1 MPTLD
6 NLATRF
12 AHCVSLFR
20 DPTAKAE
27 QKKEFRAL
35 LGLLQDTAVTLR
47 LAQGGSG
54 IEANDVPC
62 EGEGVAVL
70 VERLDLHGIGEIA
83 LPANPPPAQLFELLQ
98 ALADQP
104 GAHDVTSRLAAA
116 GADRIRIA
124 PVGQPPSAAS
134 PRGPV
139 ASSEDFGAREPVI
152 PNPDTPVDRK
162 SGALGTAGILRGESM
177 RDIKSVPLEG
187 VPLVTHD
194 PPPRK
199 AADALPGVV
208 DRASPRRESGADGLL
223 SLSSER
229 QAKPAPPRAAA
240 TPPPAAPPPAPPPSQ
255 PDPPP
260 VAVHEAVRPPGA
272 RATPTG
278 RVALPPG
285 AVDVLADLERN
296 STSPT
301 VGDLLAALIDLAA
314 SAAKLGRFE
323 QVLGVISGIT
333 RVEEKVSE
341 ASGVRRQYTIA
352 LRRIYTKPVLE
363 GLSRLLAAPKHRA
376 AAVAALQRG
385 GAAGVEVLMDVLAAA
400 PTVGERRAV
409 FDALKHMTEGTDQLV
424 HMLEHSQWFVV
435 RNVAELIGE
444 LGMDDAVPALG
455 KCLDHADERVRKA
468 VGLALAKIGTRG
480 AAEPLRRALRDRSQE
495 VRMQVAVGIGGR
507 KSSALAM
514 PLVVA
519 MEEEKDEAVV
529 RELILALGRIG
540 SPDAVQALI
549 KWAQPSGRFFGRKPS
564 ELRVAAVEALRLAAT
579 PAALGTLEG
588 LSDDGDREVDLLAV
602 QLLRLFERQQAVL
615 PDVPHGDHLQH
626 GRRRCPACASSPAR
640 CACGRA
646 APGPRHRP
654 GVPSLPSPGSHPCP
668 GPSSLLLLGRDEADL
683 GIEPPRERRQQPGC
697 PLQIVLRHHLVGAV
711 HVPVGDAH
719 ESGRDPPQG
728 VVDGVGV
735 GAGVVRRRLDAEG
748 DLLPLGALC

>member
-124 PVGQPPSAAS
+124 PVGQPPSAAA

-177 RDIKSVPLEG
+177 RDIKSVPLAG

-194 PPPRK
+194 PPPPK

-208 DRASPRRESGADGLL
+208 DRASPRRESGADELL

-229 QAKPAPPRAAA
+229 QAKPAPPRAA
-240 TPPPAAPPPAPPPSQ
+240 TPPPSASPPAPPPSQ
-255 PDPPP
+255 PGPPP
-260 VAVHEAVRPPGA
+260 AAVHDAVR
-272 RATPTG
+272 
-278 RVALPPG
+278 PPG

-400 PTVGERRAV
+400 PTGGERRAV

-455 KCLDHADERVRKA
+455 KCLDHEDERVRKA

-549 KWAQPSGRFFGRKPS
+549 KWAQPTGRFFGRKPS
-564 ELRVAAVEALRLAAT
+564 ELRVAAVEGLRLAAG

-588 LSDDGDREVDLLAV
+588 LSDDGDRAV
-602 QLLRLFERQQAVL
+602 REAASRAVTEL
-615 PDVPHGDHLQH
+615 KRKS
-626 GRRRCPACASSPAR
+626 RR
-640 CACGRA
+640 
-646 APGPRHRP
+646 
-654 GVPSLPSPGSHPCP
+654 
-668 GPSSLLLLGRDEADL
+668 
-683 GIEPPRERRQQPGC
+683 
-697 PLQIVLRHHLVGAV
+697 
-711 HVPVGDAH
+711 
-719 ESGRDPPQG
+719 
-728 VVDGVGV
+728 
-735 GAGVVRRRLDAEG
+735 
-748 DLLPLGALC
+748 

>member
-6 NLATRF
+6 TLATRF
-12 AHCVSLFR
+12 ARCVSLFR
-20 DPTAKAE
+20 DPSAKSD

-35 LGLLQDTAVTLR
+35 LGLLQETAVTLR

-54 IEANDVPC
+54 IELNGVPC
-62 EGEGVAVL
+62 EGEGLAVL
-70 VERLDLHGIGEIA
+70 VQRLDLHGIGEIA

-104 GAHDVTSRLAAA
+104 GAHDVASRLAAS
-116 GADRIRIA
+116 GADHIRVA
-124 PVGQPPSAAS
+124 PAS
-134 PRGPV
+134 PPASPSPAAPPGPV
-139 ASSEDFGAREPVI
+139 ASSEDFGAREPVV
-152 PNPDTPVDRK
+152 PNPDTPVDRR
-162 SGALGTAGILRGESM
+162 SGKHGTEGILRGEAW
-177 RDIKSVPLEG
+177 RDIKSVPLQG

-194 PPPRK
+194 APPPP
-199 AADALPGVV
+199 AADALPGVA
-208 DRASPRRESGADGLL
+208 DRASRPGKTGADELL

-229 QAKPAPPRAAA
+229 HPAPASPRAV
-240 TPPPAAPPPAPPPSQ
+240 PPPPSAPPPS
-255 PDPPP
+255 PSPEPGPPP
-260 VAVHEAVRPPGA
+260 PAEHHPAPAAAA
-272 RATPTG
+272 RATPTA

-285 AVDVLADLERN
+285 AAEVLAELERN
-296 STSPT
+296 SSAPN
-301 VGDLLAALIDLAA
+301 VGDLLATLIDHAA
-314 SAAKLGRFE
+314 AAAKLGRFE
-323 QVLGVISGIT
+323 QVLGVIAGVL
-333 RVEEKVSE
+333 RVEEKIPE
-341 ASGVRRQYTIA
+341 TSGVRRQYAIA
-352 LRRIYTKPVLE
+352 LRRFYTKPVLE
-363 GLSRLLAAPKHRA
+363 GLSRLLGAPKHRA

-424 HMLEHSQWFVV
+424 HMLDHSAWFVV

-444 LGMDDAVPALG
+444 LGLEDAVPALG

-495 VRMQVAVGIGGR
+495 VRLQVAVGIGGR

-549 KWAQPSGRFFGRKPS
+549 KWAQPTGRFFGRKPS

-588 LSDDGDREVDLLAV
+588 LSDDGDRAV
-602 QLLRLFERQQAVL
+602 REAASRAVAEL
-615 PDVPHGDHLQH
+615 K
-626 GRRRCPACASSPAR
+626 RKK
-640 CACGRA
+640 
-646 APGPRHRP
+646 HR
-654 GVPSLPSPGSHPCP
+654 
-668 GPSSLLLLGRDEADL
+668 
-683 GIEPPRERRQQPGC
+683 
-697 PLQIVLRHHLVGAV
+697 
-711 HVPVGDAH
+711 
-719 ESGRDPPQG
+719 
-728 VVDGVGV
+728 
-735 GAGVVRRRLDAEG
+735 
-748 DLLPLGALC
+748 

>member
-6 NLATRF
+6 SLAARF

-20 DPTAKAE
+20 DPSAKTE

-35 LGLLQDTAVTLR
+35 LGLLQETAVTLR
-47 LAQGGSG
+47 LAPGGSG
-54 IEANDVPC
+54 IELNGVPG
-62 EGEGVAVL
+62 EGEGLAVL
-70 VERLDLHGIGEIA
+70 VERLDLHGIGEIV
-83 LPANPPPAQLFELLQ
+83 LPANPPAPQLFELLQ

-104 GAHDVTSRLAAA
+104 GAHDVASRLAAA
-116 GADRIRIA
+116 GADRIRVA
-124 PVGQPPSAAS
+124 PVGPPSPPSAAAQPS
-134 PRGPV
+134 PV
-139 ASSEDFGAREPVI
+139 ASAEDFGAREPVV

-194 PPPRK
+194 PPPPK
-199 AADALPGVV
+199 ASDALPGVV
-208 DRASPRRESGADGLL
+208 DRARPPRNSGAEELL
-223 SLSSER
+223 SLSSDR
-229 QAKPAPPRAAA
+229 TPAAAPPRAAA
-240 TPPPAAPPPAPPPSQ
+240 SPPS
-255 PDPPP
+255 PPRRAP
-260 VAVHEAVRPPGA
+260 AA
-272 RATPTG
+272 RATPAAP
-278 RVALPPG
+278 VALPPG
-285 AVDVLADLERN
+285 AAEVLTDLERN
-296 STSPT
+296 STSPN
-301 VGDLLAALIDLAA
+301 VGDLLAALIDHAA
-314 SAAKLGRFE
+314 SAAQLGRFE
-323 QVLGVISGIT
+323 QVLGVIAGVI
-333 RVEEKVSE
+333 RVAEKVPES
-341 ASGVRRQYTIA
+341 SGVRRQYGIA
-352 LRRIYTKPVLE
+352 LRRFYTKPVLE

-424 HMLEHSQWFVV
+424 HMLDHSEWFVV

-455 KCLDHADERVRKA
+455 KRLDHADERVRKA

-519 MEEEKDEAVV
+519 MEEEKDDAVV
-529 RELILALGRIG
+529 RELLLALGRIG

-549 KWAQPSGRFFGRKPS
+549 KWAQPTGRFFGRKPS

-588 LSDDGDREVDLLAV
+588 LSDDGDRAV
-602 QLLRLFERQQAVL
+602 RDAATRGVTELKRKK
-615 PDVPHGDHLQH
+615 
-626 GRRRCPACASSPAR
+626 GR
-640 CACGRA
+640 
-646 APGPRHRP
+646 
-654 GVPSLPSPGSHPCP
+654 
-668 GPSSLLLLGRDEADL
+668 
-683 GIEPPRERRQQPGC
+683 
-697 PLQIVLRHHLVGAV
+697 
-711 HVPVGDAH
+711 
-719 ESGRDPPQG
+719 
-728 VVDGVGV
+728 
-735 GAGVVRRRLDAEG
+735 
-748 DLLPLGALC
+748 

>member
-6 NLATRF
+6 NLAARF
-12 AHCVSLFR
+12 AQCVSLFR
-20 DPTAKAE
+20 DPSAKTE

-35 LGLLQDTAVTLR
+35 LGLLQDAALTLR
-47 LAQGGSG
+47 LAPGGSG
-54 IEANDVPC
+54 IELNGVPC
-62 EGEGVAVL
+62 EAAGLATL

-104 GAHDVTSRLAAA
+104 GAHDVASRLVAA
-116 GADRIRIA
+116 GADRIRVA
-124 PVGQPPSAAS
+124 PAGPPPSSSVAQ
-134 PRGPV
+134 RGPV
-139 ASSEDFGAREPVI
+139 ASPEDFGGREPVV

-194 PPPRK
+194 PPNPK

-208 DRASPRRESGADGLL
+208 DRPPPRKESSEELL

-229 QAKPAPPRAAA
+229 HR
-240 TPPPAAPPPAPPPSQ
+240 AAPPPVAPDLPAAEQREAARAPASRAPP
-255 PDPPP
+255 
-260 VAVHEAVRPPGA
+260 A
-272 RATPTG
+272 ATMP
-278 RVALPPG
+278 LPPG
-285 AVDVLADLERN
+285 AADVLAELERN
-296 STSPT
+296 STAPN
-301 VGDLLAALIDLAA
+301 VGDLLAALIDNAA
-314 SAAKLGRFE
+314 AAAKLGRFE
-323 QVLGVISGIT
+323 QVLGVIVGVI
-333 RVEEKVSE
+333 RVEEKVPE
-341 ASGVRRQYTIA
+341 ASGVRRQYGIA
-352 LRRIYTKPVLE
+352 LRRFYTKPVLE
-363 GLSRLLAAPKHRA
+363 GLSRLLGAPKHRA
-376 AAVAALQRG
+376 AAVTALQRG

-424 HMLEHSQWFVV
+424 HMLDHSEWFVV

-444 LGMDDAVPALG
+444 LGMEDAVAALG
-455 KCLDHADERVRKA
+455 KRLDHADERVRKA

-529 RELILALGRIG
+529 RELLLALGRIG

-549 KWAQPSGRFFGRKPS
+549 KWAQPTGRFFGRKPS
-564 ELRVAAVEALRLAAT
+564 ELRVAAVEALRLAAS

-588 LSDDGDREVDLLAV
+588 LSDDGDRAV
-602 QLLRLFERQQAVL
+602 REAASRAVTEL
-615 PDVPHGDHLQH
+615 KRKK
-626 GRRRCPACASSPAR
+626 GR
-640 CACGRA
+640 
-646 APGPRHRP
+646 
-654 GVPSLPSPGSHPCP
+654 
-668 GPSSLLLLGRDEADL
+668 
-683 GIEPPRERRQQPGC
+683 
-697 PLQIVLRHHLVGAV
+697 
-711 HVPVGDAH
+711 
-719 ESGRDPPQG
+719 
-728 VVDGVGV
+728 
-735 GAGVVRRRLDAEG
+735 
-748 DLLPLGALC
+748 

>member
-6 NLATRF
+6 NLATRL

-20 DPTAKAE
+20 DPSAKTE

-35 LGLLQDTAVTLR
+35 LGLLQETAVTLR
-47 LAQGGSG
+47 LAPGGSG
-54 IEANDVPC
+54 IELNGAPC
-62 EGEGVAVL
+62 EGAGVAVL
-70 VERLDLHGIGEIA
+70 VQRLDLHGIGEIA

-104 GAHDVTSRLAAA
+104 GAHDVASRLAAA
-116 GADRIRIA
+116 GANRIRIA
-124 PVGQPPSAAS
+124 PAGPAAS
-134 PRGPV
+134 PSPAAPRGPA
-139 ASSEDFGAREPVI
+139 ASSEDFGAREPVL
-152 PNPDTPVDRK
+152 PDPDTPVDRR
-162 SGALGTAGILRGESM
+162 SGALGTEGILRGESL

-194 PPPRK
+194 PPPPK
-199 AADALPGVV
+199 PADALPGTV
-208 DRASPRRESGADGLL
+208 DRASRPGKGGAGELL

-229 QAKPAPPRAAA
+229 HPGPVARGAAPSPPPA
-240 TPPPAAPPPAPPPSQ
+240 PPPAAPPASPPPTPGPPPAAEQEPAQAPAAPAPS
-255 PDPPP
+255 
-260 VAVHEAVRPPGA
+260 GA
-272 RATPTG
+272 RS
-278 RVALPPG
+278 ALPPG
-285 AVDVLADLERN
+285 AADVLAELERH
-296 STSPT
+296 STAPD
-301 VGDLLAALIDLAA
+301 VGDFLAALTDHAA

-333 RVEEKVSE
+333 RVEEKIPETS
-341 ASGVRRQYTIA
+341 SVRRQYTIA
-352 LRRIYTKPVLE
+352 LRRIYAKPVLE
-363 GLSRLLAAPKHRA
+363 GLSRLLGAPKHRA

-444 LGMDDAVPALG
+444 LGMEDAVPALG

-495 VRMQVAVGIGGR
+495 VRMQVALGIGGR

-564 ELRVAAVEALRLAAT
+564 ELRVAAVDALRLAAT
-579 PAALGTLEG
+579 AAALGTLEG
-588 LSDDGDREVDLLAV
+588 LSDDSDRGVREAA
-602 QLLRLFERQQAVL
+602 RQAVTEL
-615 PDVPHGDHLQH
+615 KRKS
-626 GRRRCPACASSPAR
+626 RR
-640 CACGRA
+640 
-646 APGPRHRP
+646 
-654 GVPSLPSPGSHPCP
+654 
-668 GPSSLLLLGRDEADL
+668 
-683 GIEPPRERRQQPGC
+683 
-697 PLQIVLRHHLVGAV
+697 
-711 HVPVGDAH
+711 
-719 ESGRDPPQG
+719 
-728 VVDGVGV
+728 
-735 GAGVVRRRLDAEG
+735 
-748 DLLPLGALC
+748 

>member
-6 NLATRF
+6 TLATRF
-12 AHCVSLFR
+12 ARCVSLFR
-20 DPTAKAE
+20 DPTAKSE

-35 LGLLQDTAVTLR
+35 VGLLQDAAVTLR
-47 LAQGGSG
+47 VGAGGVG
-54 IEANDVPC
+54 IELNGVPC
-62 EGEGVAVL
+62 EGEGLAVL

-83 LPANPPPAQLFELLQ
+83 LPANPPPSQLFELLQ

-104 GAHDVTSRLAAA
+104 GAHDVASRLAAA
-116 GADRIRIA
+116 E
-124 PVGQPPSAAS
+124 PE
-134 PRGPV
+134 PV
-139 ASSEDFGAREPVI
+139 ASTEDFGGREPVV

-194 PPPRK
+194 PPPPK

-208 DRASPRRESGADGLL
+208 DRARPPRNSGAEELL

-229 QAKPAPPRAAA
+229 HLAPEPPGAPPARPHSA
-240 TPPPAAPPPAPPPSQ
+240 PPAAPEPPLAAKRETTRAP
-255 PDPPP
+255 
-260 VAVHEAVRPPGA
+260 AA
-272 RATPTG
+272 RATPTE

-285 AVDVLADLERN
+285 AAETLAELERN
-296 STSPT
+296 STSPN
-301 VGDLLAALIDLAA
+301 VGDLLAALIDHAA
-314 SAAKLGRFE
+314 AATKLGRFE
-323 QVLGVISGIT
+323 QVLGVIAGVI
-333 RVEEKVSE
+333 RVEERVPES
-341 ASGVRRQYTIA
+341 SGVRRQYGIA
-352 LRRIYTKPVLE
+352 LRRFYTKPVLE
-363 GLSRLLAAPKHRA
+363 GLSRLLGAPKHRA
-376 AAVAALQRG
+376 AAVGALQRG

-424 HMLEHSQWFVV
+424 HMLDHSEWFVV

-444 LGMDDAVPALG
+444 LGMEDAVPALG
-455 KCLDHADERVRKA
+455 KRLDHADERVRKA

-549 KWAQPSGRFFGRKPS
+549 KWAQPTGRFFGRKPS

-588 LSDDGDREVDLLAV
+588 LSDDGDRAV
-602 QLLRLFERQQAVL
+602 RDAASRAVTEL
-615 PDVPHGDHLQH
+615 KRKK
-626 GRRRCPACASSPAR
+626 GR
-640 CACGRA
+640 
-646 APGPRHRP
+646 
-654 GVPSLPSPGSHPCP
+654 
-668 GPSSLLLLGRDEADL
+668 
-683 GIEPPRERRQQPGC
+683 
-697 PLQIVLRHHLVGAV
+697 
-711 HVPVGDAH
+711 
-719 ESGRDPPQG
+719 
-728 VVDGVGV
+728 
-735 GAGVVRRRLDAEG
+735 
-748 DLLPLGALC
+748 

>member
-20 DPTAKAE
+20 DSGAKTE

-35 LGLLQDTAVTLR
+35 LGLLQETAVTLR
-47 LAQGGSG
+47 LASGGSG
-54 IEANDVPC
+54 IELNGVPC
-62 EGEGVAVL
+62 EGAGVAVL
-70 VERLDLHGIGEIA
+70 VQRLDLHGIGEIA

-104 GAHDVTSRLAAA
+104 GAHDVASRLAAA
-116 GADRIRIA
+116 GANRIRIA
-124 PVGQPPSAAS
+124 PAGPAAS
-134 PRGPV
+134 PSRAVPRGPV
-139 ASSEDFGAREPVI
+139 ASSEDFGAREPVL

-162 SGALGTAGILRGESM
+162 SGALGTEGILRGESLS
-177 RDIKSVPLEG
+177 DIKSVPLEG

-194 PPPRK
+194 PPPPK
-199 AADALPGVV
+199 AADALPGTV
-208 DRASPRRESGADGLL
+208 DRASRRGKGGAEELL

-229 QAKPAPPRAAA
+229 HPGPVARRAAPS
-240 TPPPAAPPPAPPPSQ
+240 PPPAAPPASPPPAPG
-255 PDPPP
+255 PPP
-260 VAVHEAVRPPGA
+260 AAEQEPAQAPAAPAPSGA
-272 RATPTG
+272 RS
-278 RVALPPG
+278 ALPPG
-285 AVDVLADLERN
+285 AADVLAELERH
-296 STSPT
+296 STAPD
-301 VGDLLAALIDLAA
+301 VGDFLATLTDHAA
-314 SAAKLGRFE
+314 AAAKLGRFE

-333 RVEEKVSE
+333 RVEDKIPET
-341 ASGVRRQYTIA
+341 SGVRRQYTIA
-352 LRRIYTKPVLE
+352 LRRIYAKPVLE
-363 GLSRLLAAPKHRA
+363 GLSRLLGAPKHR
-376 AAVAALQRG
+376 
-385 GAAGVEVLMDVLAAA
+385 AAGVEVLMDVLAAA

-455 KCLDHADERVRKA
+455 KCLDHEDERVRKA
-468 VGLALAKIGTRG
+468 VGLALAKIGTRS

-549 KWAQPSGRFFGRKPS
+549 KWAQPTGRFFGRKPS

-588 LSDDGDREVDLLAV
+588 LSDDGDREVREAASRGVAELK
-602 QLLRLFERQQAVL
+602 RKT
-615 PDVPHGDHLQH
+615 
-626 GRRRCPACASSPAR
+626 RR
-640 CACGRA
+640 
-646 APGPRHRP
+646 
-654 GVPSLPSPGSHPCP
+654 
-668 GPSSLLLLGRDEADL
+668 
-683 GIEPPRERRQQPGC
+683 
-697 PLQIVLRHHLVGAV
+697 
-711 HVPVGDAH
+711 
-719 ESGRDPPQG
+719 
-728 VVDGVGV
+728 
-735 GAGVVRRRLDAEG
+735 
-748 DLLPLGALC
+748 